1 MPKHKTNCRHHRARR
16 YVRRIPMADPH
27 RSYDAR
33 RDEFNSRGR
42 DWRPDPPARWTSS
55 SPNRYRRSSSRYP
68 ARSQSPPPWSR
79 YRSSRSPSPPPRRE
93 MASRRSRSRSRSPRA
108 NYTIETPE
116 QRRRRLLTEKVM
128 SIETYHRLLQDPHSS
143 WSKAN
148 KTKGTKMPIPVP
160 LERNENVGDY
170 QQKFEFWLAQRNVTL
185 ASLREDVCRERS
197 CRCGYANWRVQ
208 TGFGQTVA

>member
-1 MPKHKTNCRHHRARR
+1 MSAPQSSKIRPSDSDGRSSSQLRRPARR
-16 YVRRIPMADPH
+16 VQL
-27 RSYDAR
+27 
-33 RDEFNSRGR
+33 E
-42 DWRPDPPARWTSS
+42 RPRLETGPACAMDFLV
-55 SPNRYRRSSSRYP
+55 PNRYRRSSSRYP